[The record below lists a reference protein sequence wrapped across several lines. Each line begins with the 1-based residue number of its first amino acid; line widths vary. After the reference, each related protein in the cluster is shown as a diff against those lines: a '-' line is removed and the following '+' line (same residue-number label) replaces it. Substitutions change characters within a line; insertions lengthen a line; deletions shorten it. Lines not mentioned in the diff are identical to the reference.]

1 MPLPSYARVTNL
13 RNHYS
18 MIVRV
23 NDRGPFA
30 PGRIMDVSRRVADL
44 LDFRRTG
51 TTKVKVEYLGRRQ
64 HRRLERRKAR
74 RDLADG

>member
-51 TTKVKVEYLGRRQ
+51 TTTVKVEYLRPCQPRRI
-64 HRRLERRKAR
+64 RR
-74 RDLADG
+74 